1 MSSNMFLVI
10 RIKLVNQRELSFA
23 PVNRSCFCI
32 TQFIAIISREFMLQ
46 RSCNRQIKLVKWI
59 AISSDES
66 GFVLPILVCLS
77 HFELV
82 HVLSF
87 LFEPNRVSLRELL
100 SVPVDRSSFRL
111 IQFIRVISNKFK
123 NVLLSFE

>member
-59 AISSDES
+59 AISFDDNSSQPFRES
-66 GFVLPILVCLS
+66 SCSNVPVTDKSSWLS
-77 HFELV
+77 G
-82 HVLSF
+82 
-87 LFEPNRVSLRELL
+87 LL
-100 SVPVDRSSFRL
+100 SVPMNQGLFY
-111 IQFIRVISNKFK
+111 QF
-123 NVLLSFE
+123 